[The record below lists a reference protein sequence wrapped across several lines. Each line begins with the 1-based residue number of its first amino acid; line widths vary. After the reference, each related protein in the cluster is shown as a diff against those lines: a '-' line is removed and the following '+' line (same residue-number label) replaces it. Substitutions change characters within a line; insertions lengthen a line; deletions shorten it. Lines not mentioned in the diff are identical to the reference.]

1 MVALHAKGSPVNPTI
16 IVIGGISGAGKSTLA
31 KELSKLLN
39 IPSFSKDELEAAV
52 SRKGLCN
59 NKDTKNVGYELLSV
73 LAQNQIDNNG
83 SVIIDF
89 IASKQRVMALW
100 PKLLT
105 NDIKYI
111 ECICSNVDIHKQRI
125 ESRNRGITGWYEL
138 TWSDVLKTKKV
149 FQPLQENRL
158 VLDSTNSLNDNI
170 DKAIKYVSQ
179 QCM

>member
-1 MVALHAKGSPVNPTI
+1 MNPTI